1 MLLLASLLIR
11 DYKHRNS
18 KKELAMFFE
27 ICKIKIFFVSLH
39 HELWA

>member
-18 KKELAMFFE
+18 KKDLAQIPEFVVT
-27 ICKIKIFFVSLH
+27 IIKKVFAKKS
-39 HELWA
+39 